1 MSEKQPS
8 QPKRR
13 WSQFRLRTLLIL
25 ITLASFVF
33 GIYKPITLH
42 FQAKRLFNIDRPLRS
57 AGRQNPRELF
67 FNTFGWEDTA
77 LFQIGQVKIALLERR
92 QDVGIS
98 TAGFIPIAGEAHQ
111 QKTYQSPNGDEYF
124 LIRMRMNKW
133 SALPLIF
140 HFDAVQKLFKLTT
153 SHSISPLPPSFLS
166 TPMTKFYTPTLAR
179 NENCFFPLS

>member
-42 FQAKRLFNIDRPLRS
+42 FQAKQFFNIKSHSFPT
-57 AGRQNPRELF
+57 RQHPGELF
-67 FNTFGWEDTA
+67 FDTFGSEDTA

-92 QDVGIS
+92 QDTRIS
-98 TAGFIPIAGEAHQ
+98 TAGFIPIAGNTRQ
-111 QKTYQSPNGDEYF
+111 QKAYRSSNGYEYF
-124 LIRMRMNKW
+124 
-133 SALPLIF
+133 SYSYADEQVECVA
-140 HFDAVQKLFKLTT
+140 FDFPFRC
-153 SHSISPLPPSFLS
+153 SPKAIQINDQSFD
-166 TPMTKFYTPTLAR
+166 FATPTVILVDTNDKILYTYSR
-179 NENCFFPLS
+179 

>member
-13 WSQFRLRTLLIL
+13 WSQFRLRTLLVL

-57 AGRQNPRELF
+57 AGRQNPGELF

-124 LIRMRMNKW
+124 
-133 SALPLIF
+133 SYSYADEQVECVA
-140 HFDAVQKLFKLTT
+140 FDFPFRC
-153 SHSISPLPPSFLS
+153 SPKAIQINDQSFA
-166 TPMTKFYTPTLAR
+166 FATPTVILVDTNDKILYTYSR
-179 NENCFFPLS
+179 